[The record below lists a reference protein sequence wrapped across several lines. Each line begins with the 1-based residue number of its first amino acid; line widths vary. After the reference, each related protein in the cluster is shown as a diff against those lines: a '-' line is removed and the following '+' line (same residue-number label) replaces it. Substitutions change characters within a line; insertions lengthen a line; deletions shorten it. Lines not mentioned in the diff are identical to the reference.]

1 MKKLFLLLSAAV
13 CTAPAFAQSQSVVF
27 KNKANNMP
35 FLAAPAARQIVAPIG
50 HNAGNKGT
58 SGAAGEWFEYVN
70 LMFAQ
75 GTSANYVAGMAPDS
89 NIKVTYS
96 NGAQNTWLHGFGM
109 SFDPTD
115 SVFRGGDDGH
125 TSAGYISKLTELPSF
140 AVFQS
145 NPYSVDSINFP
156 MWYHR
161 NDHSVV
167 DTLLI
172 VATKS
177 LRTNTSNTQGVVAI
191 HFVSGKASAAPV
203 INPANNQPDSVPT
216 ANKIEIRKVMDDA
229 FFADSNA
236 NGLSNYALNGIKL
249 GTSGMSL
256 NAGEV
261 LVVYVTMLA
270 GKVYPLN
277 TPSTSANFVM
287 IPTYDLTGT
296 GTSKGEAGQS
306 GNSMNSGLLVNN
318 QTKYNYS
325 LSDTTGFHPYGHNT
339 AIPSVIFYDG
349 AHIDMGVKVTCPT
362 CVPASVPNVNS
373 NVINANAYPNPA
385 TSEVS
390 IKFGL
395 KQAANT
401 NVSIMNTVGQIIAT
415 QNAGNVNTGSVTFS
429 TANLANGLYFY
440 TIEANGQRTTNRFVV
455 AH

>member
-1 MKKLFLLLSAAV
+1 
-13 CTAPAFAQSQSVVF
+13 
-27 KNKANNMP
+27 
-35 FLAAPAARQIVAPIG
+35 
-50 HNAGNKGT
+50 
-58 SGAAGEWFEYVN
+58 
-70 LMFAQ
+70 MFAQ
-75 GTSANYVAGMAPDS
+75 GTSTNYVAGVAPDS

-96 NGAQNTWLHGFGM
+96 NGASNIFVHGFGM

-125 TSAGYISKLTELPSF
+125 TSAGYISKLDQLPSF

-177 LRTNTSNTQGVVAI
+177 TRSSTTNNQGVVAI
-191 HFVSGKASAAPV
+191 HFVNGKAAAAPV
-203 INPANNQPDSVPT
+203 INPNNNQADSVLSS
-216 ANKIEIRKVMDDA
+216 NKIEIRTLMDDA
-229 FFADSNA
+229 FDADSA
-236 NGLSNYALNGIKL
+236 TNGMANYALNGIKL
-249 GTSGMSL
+249 GTNGMSL
-256 NAGEV
+256 NPGEV

-270 GKVYPLN
+270 GKVYPVN
-277 TPSTSANFVM
+277 TPATSANYIM

-296 GTSKGEAGQS
+296 STSDGPAGQS
-306 GNSMNSGLLVNN
+306 GNSLNSGLIVNN
-318 QTKYNYS
+318 QTKYHPG
-325 LSDTTGFHPYGHNT
+325 LSDTLGFHPYGHNT
-339 AIPSVIFYDG
+339 AIPSVVFSDG
-349 AHIDMGVKVTCPT
+349 LHIDMGVKVTCPT
-362 CVPASVPNVNS
+362 CVLSSVPNVNS
-373 NVINANAYPNPA
+373 NVINASAYPNPA

-401 NVSIMNTVGQIIAT
+401 NVSIMNTVGQVIAT
-415 QNAGNVNTGSVTFS
+415 QNAGTVNTGSVTFS